1 MVTYMFLNYRKQN
14 RFHTLCQKKKEKK
27 KLASY
32 FLTNPS

>member
-14 RFHTLCQKKKEKK
+14 RFHTLCQKKKKK

>member
-27 KLASY
+27 LVSY